1 MESGE
6 SKAGTMGWSNDVRP
20 VCYEMYQLMSRLVAQ
35 LYPAARVARDRPAE
49 GPTEGP
55 TPDLG
60 PQGMYASLA
69 FEDIAALLPWVEFK
83 GGGAHHAEAMR
94 SGLGFE

>member
-1 MESGE
+1 
-6 SKAGTMGWSNDVRP
+6 MGRSYDVRLFTCCIP
-20 VCYEMYQLMSRLVAQ
+20 QLTNSLVAQ
-35 LYPAARVARDRPAE
+35 LHPAARNARDRIRP

-69 FEDIAALLPWVEFK
+69 FEDIHALLPWVEFK

-94 SGLGFE
+94 SGLGYE

>member
-1 MESGE
+1 
-6 SKAGTMGWSNDVRP
+6 
-20 VCYEMYQLMSRLVAQ
+20 MYVFSLFLAVWLIPSLVAQ
-35 LYPAARVARDRPAE
+35 LHPAARIPRDRPPQ

-69 FEDIAALLPWVEFK
+69 FEDIHALLPWVEFK

-94 SGLGFE
+94 NGLGYE